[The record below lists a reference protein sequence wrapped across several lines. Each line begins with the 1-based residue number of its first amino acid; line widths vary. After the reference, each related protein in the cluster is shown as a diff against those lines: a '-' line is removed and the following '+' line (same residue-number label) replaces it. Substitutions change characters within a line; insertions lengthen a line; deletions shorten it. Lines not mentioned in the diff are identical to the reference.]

1 MKLFDENVLSFSA
14 LLFLFTQNN
23 GKRLVQTKRN
33 RVHIPELLKCFKQ
46 GFHFIFHFLVA
57 QNPDDGDDCQ
67 CTEPCQGEEKY
78 VVSCKHAHKES
89 NYGEEEKGKEPS

>member
-14 LLFLFTQNN
+14 LLFLFT
-23 GKRLVQTKRN
+23 RLVQTSLDKKETEF
-33 RVHIPELLKCFKQ
+33 IPELLKCFKQ
-46 GFHFIFHFLVA
+46 SFHFIFHFPVA

-67 CTEPCQGEEKY
+67 STEPCQGEEKY